1 MLTMESEVIALAHSF
16 RELFPIMDI
25 ASSLSEAVVMSMVET
40 MMNISIHEDNA
51 VVLVLEETLQSQ
63 FTPRINI
70 IQQKRFAFVGYS
82 EAHY

>member
-1 MLTMESEVIALAHSF
+1 MLTMKSEVIALTHSF

-63 FTPRINI
+63 FTPRI
-70 IQQKRFAFVGYS
+70 KYYS
-82 EAHY
+82 TKTICFCGV